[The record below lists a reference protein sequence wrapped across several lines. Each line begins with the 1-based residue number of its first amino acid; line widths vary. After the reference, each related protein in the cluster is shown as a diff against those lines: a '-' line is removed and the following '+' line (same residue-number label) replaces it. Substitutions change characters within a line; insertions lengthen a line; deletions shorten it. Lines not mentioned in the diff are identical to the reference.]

1 MTENTVLP
9 LINTAFEPGNARKA
23 AESFADRDFREIAI
37 AEFYYFTGQAQKCSD
52 LVEIY
57 IMSSRLELKLSACML
72 YVYSNLTLGNAKAS
86 ERGLEIIRECLRK
99 EMAAPTSER
108 NTAYCVFAGYMGTV
122 LLHLST
128 EELPDMKKYMS
139 SLPQGL
145 RIFAAN
151 VISHDLYLKGEY
163 SRALGICDAALFS
176 CKEIYPVGM
185 IYLYCVTAMC
195 EISLKNQAEA
205 EKAILTAW
213 KLAEKDEL
221 IEPFIELHGLLQGLL
236 ESCIRK
242 EKLEMMKKESRNNEE
257 WYRVILGELIE
268 IARLLSSKYT
278 RSKVRK
284 AMPDEYAYILDELI
298 HVQKDEDDNQVA
310 YHQNII
316 DTLLEL
322 DSADA
327 FIEVLAA
334 LIKRLAVDHL
344 HIVGDIF
351 DRGPCADRIM
361 DLLMNYHSL
370 DIEWGNHDIL
380 WMGAAAGSE
389 ACIATVIRNNL
400 KYHNIRILENSYG
413 ISLRDLTLF
422 AEKLYPD
429 TEPMEAALKAISV
442 LLFKLEGQV
451 ILRNPDYQMTDKL
464 LLHQVNVQ
472 NHTVCIAGTD
482 YEICEET
489 FPTVS
494 FDPSNPEVSYELTA
508 EEKQI
513 MEGLRM
519 AFVGSVRLRQHMD
532 FLYQKGSMYRI
543 FNGNLLFHGCVPL
556 DESGNLEGVVFHQK
570 RYRGRDYLDYAERI
584 ARRAWSKDATQKEL
598 DFMWY
603 LWCGRKSPLS
613 GRNIK
618 TFERTY
624 VKDEST
630 WHEASNP
637 YYQYYE
643 QEKIC
648 NMILHEFNLYSD
660 RSHIINGHTP
670 VRTSR
675 GEHPVRANGRL
686 MVIDG
691 GFCKSYHKTTGI
703 AGYTLIFNS
712 HGIRIKSHQPFQS
725 VYAAL
730 TENKDIES
738 RSELVETERERLM
751 VRNTDTGKKILE
763 DIKGLKMLLQ
773 AYREG
778 TME

>member
-1 MTENTVLP
+1 MKDEKYLELLAEKYPTEQAVC
-9 LINTAFEPGNARKA
+9 
-23 AESFADRDFREIAI
+23 REII
-37 AEFYYFTGQAQKCSD
+37 
-52 LVEIY
+52 
-57 IMSSRLELKLSACML
+57 
-72 YVYSNLTLGNAKAS
+72 NL
-86 ERGLEIIRECLRK
+86 
-99 EMAAPTSER
+99 
-108 NTAYCVFAGYMGTV
+108 
-122 LLHLST
+122 
-128 EELPDMKKYMS
+128 
-139 SLPQGL
+139 
-145 RIFAAN
+145 
-151 VISHDLYLKGEY
+151 
-163 SRALGICDAALFS
+163 
-176 CKEIYPVGM
+176 
-185 IYLYCVTAMC
+185 
-195 EISLKNQAEA
+195 
-205 EKAILTAW
+205 KAILGLPKGT
-213 KLAEKDEL
+213 EHFMSD
-221 IEPFIELHGLLQGLL
+221 LHGEYEAFCHILNNCSGVIREKVDLLFEETLSDIDREEICTL
-236 ESCIRK
+236 IYYPV

-422 AEKLYPD
+422 AKKLYPD

-494 FDPSNPEVSYELTA
+494 FDPSNPEVSYELTV
-508 EEKQI
+508 EEKQV

>member
-1 MTENTVLP
+1 MKDEKYLELLAEKYPTEQAVC
-9 LINTAFEPGNARKA
+9 
-23 AESFADRDFREIAI
+23 REII
-37 AEFYYFTGQAQKCSD
+37 
-52 LVEIY
+52 
-57 IMSSRLELKLSACML
+57 
-72 YVYSNLTLGNAKAS
+72 NL
-86 ERGLEIIRECLRK
+86 
-99 EMAAPTSER
+99 
-108 NTAYCVFAGYMGTV
+108 
-122 LLHLST
+122 
-128 EELPDMKKYMS
+128 
-139 SLPQGL
+139 
-145 RIFAAN
+145 
-151 VISHDLYLKGEY
+151 
-163 SRALGICDAALFS
+163 
-176 CKEIYPVGM
+176 
-185 IYLYCVTAMC
+185 
-195 EISLKNQAEA
+195 
-205 EKAILTAW
+205 KAILGLPKGT
-213 KLAEKDEL
+213 EHFMSD
-221 IEPFIELHGLLQGLL
+221 LHGEYEAFCHILNNCSGVIREKVDLLFEETLSDIDREEICTL
-236 ESCIRK
+236 IYYPV

-429 TEPMEAALKAISV
+429 TEPMKAALKAISV

-508 EEKQI
+508 EEKQV

>member
-1 MTENTVLP
+1 MKDEKYLELLAEKYPTEQAVC
-9 LINTAFEPGNARKA
+9 
-23 AESFADRDFREIAI
+23 REII
-37 AEFYYFTGQAQKCSD
+37 
-52 LVEIY
+52 
-57 IMSSRLELKLSACML
+57 
-72 YVYSNLTLGNAKAS
+72 NL
-86 ERGLEIIRECLRK
+86 
-99 EMAAPTSER
+99 
-108 NTAYCVFAGYMGTV
+108 
-122 LLHLST
+122 
-128 EELPDMKKYMS
+128 
-139 SLPQGL
+139 
-145 RIFAAN
+145 
-151 VISHDLYLKGEY
+151 
-163 SRALGICDAALFS
+163 
-176 CKEIYPVGM
+176 
-185 IYLYCVTAMC
+185 
-195 EISLKNQAEA
+195 
-205 EKAILTAW
+205 KAILGLPKGT
-213 KLAEKDEL
+213 EHFMSD
-221 IEPFIELHGLLQGLL
+221 LHGEYEAFCHILNNCSGVIREKVDLLFEETLSDIDREEICTL
-236 ESCIRK
+236 IYYPV

-389 ACIATVIRNNL
+389 ACIDTVIRNNL

-508 EEKQI
+508 EEKQV

>member
-1 MTENTVLP
+1 MKDEKYLELLAEKYPTEQAVC
-9 LINTAFEPGNARKA
+9 
-23 AESFADRDFREIAI
+23 REII
-37 AEFYYFTGQAQKCSD
+37 
-52 LVEIY
+52 
-57 IMSSRLELKLSACML
+57 
-72 YVYSNLTLGNAKAS
+72 NL
-86 ERGLEIIRECLRK
+86 
-99 EMAAPTSER
+99 
-108 NTAYCVFAGYMGTV
+108 
-122 LLHLST
+122 
-128 EELPDMKKYMS
+128 
-139 SLPQGL
+139 
-145 RIFAAN
+145 
-151 VISHDLYLKGEY
+151 
-163 SRALGICDAALFS
+163 
-176 CKEIYPVGM
+176 
-185 IYLYCVTAMC
+185 
-195 EISLKNQAEA
+195 
-205 EKAILTAW
+205 KAILGLPKGT
-213 KLAEKDEL
+213 EHFMSD
-221 IEPFIELHGLLQGLL
+221 LHGEYEAFCHILNNCSGVIREKVDLLFEETLSDIDREEICTL
-236 ESCIRK
+236 IYYPV

-603 LWCGRKSPLS
+603 LWCVRKSPLS

>member
-1 MTENTVLP
+1 MKDEKYLELLAEKYPTEQAVC
-9 LINTAFEPGNARKA
+9 
-23 AESFADRDFREIAI
+23 REII
-37 AEFYYFTGQAQKCSD
+37 
-52 LVEIY
+52 
-57 IMSSRLELKLSACML
+57 
-72 YVYSNLTLGNAKAS
+72 NL
-86 ERGLEIIRECLRK
+86 
-99 EMAAPTSER
+99 
-108 NTAYCVFAGYMGTV
+108 
-122 LLHLST
+122 
-128 EELPDMKKYMS
+128 
-139 SLPQGL
+139 
-145 RIFAAN
+145 
-151 VISHDLYLKGEY
+151 
-163 SRALGICDAALFS
+163 
-176 CKEIYPVGM
+176 
-185 IYLYCVTAMC
+185 
-195 EISLKNQAEA
+195 
-205 EKAILTAW
+205 KAILGLPKGT
-213 KLAEKDEL
+213 EHFMSD
-221 IEPFIELHGLLQGLL
+221 LHGEYEAFCHILNNCSGVIREKVDLLFEETLSDIDREEICTL
-236 ESCIRK
+236 IYYPV

-380 WMGAAAGSE
+380 WMGAAAGSA

-494 FDPSNPEVSYELTA
+494 FDPSNPEVSYELTV
-508 EEKQI
+508 EEKQV

-675 GEHPVRANGRL
+675 GEHPVRANDRL

>member
-1 MTENTVLP
+1 MKDEKYLELLAEKYPTEQAVC
-9 LINTAFEPGNARKA
+9 
-23 AESFADRDFREIAI
+23 REII
-37 AEFYYFTGQAQKCSD
+37 
-52 LVEIY
+52 
-57 IMSSRLELKLSACML
+57 
-72 YVYSNLTLGNAKAS
+72 NL
-86 ERGLEIIRECLRK
+86 
-99 EMAAPTSER
+99 
-108 NTAYCVFAGYMGTV
+108 
-122 LLHLST
+122 
-128 EELPDMKKYMS
+128 
-139 SLPQGL
+139 
-145 RIFAAN
+145 
-151 VISHDLYLKGEY
+151 
-163 SRALGICDAALFS
+163 
-176 CKEIYPVGM
+176 
-185 IYLYCVTAMC
+185 
-195 EISLKNQAEA
+195 
-205 EKAILTAW
+205 KAILGLPKGT
-213 KLAEKDEL
+213 EHFMSD
-221 IEPFIELHGLLQGLL
+221 LHGEYEAFCHILNNCSGVIREKVDLLFEETLSDIDREEICTL
-236 ESCIRK
+236 IYYPV

-284 AMPDEYAYILDELI
+284 AMSDEYAYILDELI

-508 EEKQI
+508 EEKQV

>member
-1 MTENTVLP
+1 MKDEKYLELLAEKYPTEQAVC
-9 LINTAFEPGNARKA
+9 
-23 AESFADRDFREIAI
+23 REII
-37 AEFYYFTGQAQKCSD
+37 
-52 LVEIY
+52 
-57 IMSSRLELKLSACML
+57 
-72 YVYSNLTLGNAKAS
+72 NL
-86 ERGLEIIRECLRK
+86 
-99 EMAAPTSER
+99 
-108 NTAYCVFAGYMGTV
+108 
-122 LLHLST
+122 
-128 EELPDMKKYMS
+128 
-139 SLPQGL
+139 
-145 RIFAAN
+145 
-151 VISHDLYLKGEY
+151 
-163 SRALGICDAALFS
+163 
-176 CKEIYPVGM
+176 
-185 IYLYCVTAMC
+185 
-195 EISLKNQAEA
+195 
-205 EKAILTAW
+205 KAILGLPKGT
-213 KLAEKDEL
+213 EHFMSD
-221 IEPFIELHGLLQGLL
+221 LHGEYEAFCHILNNCSGVIREKVDLLFEETLSDIDREEICTL
-236 ESCIRK
+236 IYYPV

-400 KYHNIRILENSYG
+400 KYHNLRILENSYG

-429 TEPMEAALKAISV
+429 TEPMEAALKTISV

-451 ILRNPDYQMTDKL
+451 ILRNPDYQMSDKL

-494 FDPSNPEVSYELTA
+494 FDPSSPEVSYGLTA
-508 EEKQI
+508 EEKQV

>member
-1 MTENTVLP
+1 MKDEKYLELLAEKYPTEQAVC
-9 LINTAFEPGNARKA
+9 
-23 AESFADRDFREIAI
+23 REII
-37 AEFYYFTGQAQKCSD
+37 
-52 LVEIY
+52 
-57 IMSSRLELKLSACML
+57 
-72 YVYSNLTLGNAKAS
+72 NL
-86 ERGLEIIRECLRK
+86 
-99 EMAAPTSER
+99 
-108 NTAYCVFAGYMGTV
+108 
-122 LLHLST
+122 
-128 EELPDMKKYMS
+128 
-139 SLPQGL
+139 
-145 RIFAAN
+145 
-151 VISHDLYLKGEY
+151 
-163 SRALGICDAALFS
+163 
-176 CKEIYPVGM
+176 
-185 IYLYCVTAMC
+185 
-195 EISLKNQAEA
+195 
-205 EKAILTAW
+205 KAILGLPKGT
-213 KLAEKDEL
+213 EHFMSD
-221 IEPFIELHGLLQGLL
+221 LHGEYEAFCHILNNCSGVIREKVDLLFEETLSDIDREEICTL
-236 ESCIRK
+236 IYYPV

-429 TEPMEAALKAISV
+429 TEPMEAALKTISV

-451 ILRNPDYQMTDKL
+451 ILRNPDYQMSDKL

-494 FDPSNPEVSYELTA
+494 FDPSSPEVSYELTV
-508 EEKQI
+508 EEKQVV
-513 MEGLRM
+513 EGLRM

-624 VKDEST
+624 VKDERT

-738 RSELVETERERLM
+738 RSELVETQRQRLM

-778 TME
+778 TIE

>member
-1 MTENTVLP
+1 MKDEKYLELLAEKYPTEQAVC
-9 LINTAFEPGNARKA
+9 
-23 AESFADRDFREIAI
+23 REII
-37 AEFYYFTGQAQKCSD
+37 
-52 LVEIY
+52 
-57 IMSSRLELKLSACML
+57 
-72 YVYSNLTLGNAKAS
+72 NL
-86 ERGLEIIRECLRK
+86 
-99 EMAAPTSER
+99 
-108 NTAYCVFAGYMGTV
+108 
-122 LLHLST
+122 
-128 EELPDMKKYMS
+128 
-139 SLPQGL
+139 
-145 RIFAAN
+145 
-151 VISHDLYLKGEY
+151 
-163 SRALGICDAALFS
+163 
-176 CKEIYPVGM
+176 
-185 IYLYCVTAMC
+185 
-195 EISLKNQAEA
+195 
-205 EKAILTAW
+205 KAILGLPKGT
-213 KLAEKDEL
+213 EHFMSD
-221 IEPFIELHGLLQGLL
+221 LHGEYEAFCHILNNCSGVIREKVDLLFEETLSDIDREEICTL
-236 ESCIRK
+236 IYYPV

-494 FDPSNPEVSYELTA
+494 FDPSNPEVSYELTV
-508 EEKQI
+508 EEKQV

-603 LWCGRKSPLS
+603 LWCGRKSQLS

>member
-1 MTENTVLP
+1 MKDEKYLELLAEKYPTEQAVC
-9 LINTAFEPGNARKA
+9 
-23 AESFADRDFREIAI
+23 REII
-37 AEFYYFTGQAQKCSD
+37 
-52 LVEIY
+52 
-57 IMSSRLELKLSACML
+57 
-72 YVYSNLTLGNAKAS
+72 NL
-86 ERGLEIIRECLRK
+86 
-99 EMAAPTSER
+99 
-108 NTAYCVFAGYMGTV
+108 
-122 LLHLST
+122 
-128 EELPDMKKYMS
+128 
-139 SLPQGL
+139 
-145 RIFAAN
+145 
-151 VISHDLYLKGEY
+151 
-163 SRALGICDAALFS
+163 
-176 CKEIYPVGM
+176 
-185 IYLYCVTAMC
+185 
-195 EISLKNQAEA
+195 
-205 EKAILTAW
+205 KAILGLPKGT
-213 KLAEKDEL
+213 EHFMSD
-221 IEPFIELHGLLQGLL
+221 LHGEYEAFCHILNNCSGVIREKVDLLFEETLSDIDREEICTL
-236 ESCIRK
+236 IYYPV

-494 FDPSNPEVSYELTA
+494 FDPSNPEVSYELTV
-508 EEKQI
+508 EEKQV

-691 GFCKSYHKTTGI
+691 GF
-703 AGYTLIFNS
+703 
-712 HGIRIKSHQPFQS
+712 QPFQS